1 MHGCAVA
8 QRALCELLGRFGALR
23 VITHVM
29 TAASIG
35 ASRGGGYARY
45 LESKTVE
52 PERGDY
58 YLTPDGEMAQAP
70 GRWLADAETLE
81 RLGVQAGEP
90 VDGADFI
97 ALMEGR
103 HPGSGRWLRP
113 EGAGGGRG
121 GGIDVTF
128 SAPKS
133 VSTVW
138 ALGDPWQREQIEQA
152 HASAVEQT
160 IHYLREQV
168 PVVRRRYSGQ
178 VVEEHAKDVIATEYR
193 HTTARGVSGAQ
204 APDPQLHS
212 HVVITGAVREDD
224 RIVAV
229 ASRPIFRSA
238 RELGAFYRSALA
250 DELVREGYAIEQGTG
265 KDGRYFEIAGVPRE
279 LCEAFSGRSR
289 EVARAAERFRARYG
303 RAPERG
309 ELRNLALENRR
320 SKELTTRS
328 DLQRAWAETAR
339 GHGFGPDEAVRLIG
353 ASERPKAERAIEDRV
368 EAKLTEQHAVFEERD
383 LRAVVLEQAAGEM
396 APDQAL
402 AVAREMVRD
411 RRVLTLEGGRMTTL
425 AVRAQ
430 EQAIE
435 RRATQLA
442 QPAGRDVGDVARD
455 NAAREVAER
464 IGGPLSPEQHHA
476 LEVLT
481 GPERAAVLVGPA
493 GTGKGVVIDAA
504 ARAEQAAGRET
515 IGVAVS
521 GSTAE
526 RLGADS
532 PALAGQTLTLDAL
545 VARANTGAIHVG
557 RDTTVIL
564 DEAGMVDHKRLDALT
579 ELVERSGAKLIAVG
593 DGKQLPSIGPG
604 GMFDRLTSHAPDRR
618 TRGHPPHQGPR
629 RPARMASTTRRR
641 TRARD
646 GALRLTRPAAPLRHP
661 RPSSRARRTNMGYAH
676 GGRDIREVA
685 LIADASNTEIDR
697 LNARAQHLRAERGE
711 LGHHEIPLPGVHYG
725 LREGDLIAFTA
736 QHRPRGQPRVE
747 NGTRGQVSAIH
758 ERRVTVTLDGSQRR
772 VQLAGEDLDSLRL
785 AYAQHVYRQQGA
797 TVERSVVLT
806 GGWQTSKE
814 TAYVEA
820 TRARHGTDWFIARD
834 DLGNEGQDAATHHA
848 PGAEDVQ
855 QPRADPI
862 ARASRAARPPSGN
875 RVRPRF
881 AAATASRSAARP
893 TGTEPQSHPRRR
905 RGSRTLKG
913 RALVSRRWTIS
924 SSAPRTAD
932 NET

>member
-1 MHGCAVA
+1 MSEPASLYSPLQYRRDARRCRGCASAA
-8 QRALCELLGRFGALR
+8 QLGGRFGVLR

-45 LESKTVE
+45 LEGKTVA

-70 GRWLADAETLE
+70 GRWLADEETLE
-81 RLGVQAGEP
+81 RLGIQADGL

-97 ALMEGR
+97 ALMEGH
-103 HPGSGRWLRP
+103 HPGTGGWLRP

-133 VSTVW
+133 VSAVW
-138 ALGDPWQREQIEQA
+138 AFGDPWQREQIEAA
-152 HASAVEQT
+152 HARAVEQT
-160 IHYLREQV
+160 VLYLRERV

-193 HTTARGVSGAQ
+193 HTTARGVAGAQ

-265 KDGRYFEIAGVPRE
+265 KDGRYFEIAGVPKE

-320 SKELTTRS
+320 AKTLTTRS
-328 DLQRAWAETAR
+328 DLQRVWTETGR
-339 GHGFGPDEAVRLIG
+339 DHGFGPDQAVGLIG
-353 ASERPKAERAIEDRV
+353 SSERPAAEMAIEDRV
-368 EAKLTEQHAVFEERD
+368 EAKLTEQHAVFEDRD

-402 AVAREMVRD
+402 SVARAMVRD

-435 RRATQLA
+435 RRATHLA
-442 QPAGRDVGDVARD
+442 RPAGRDVGDVARD
-455 NAAREVAER
+455 DAVREVAEC
-464 IGGPLSPEQHHA
+464 IGGPLTPEQQHA
-476 LEVLT
+476 LVVLT

-493 GTGKGVVIDAA
+493 GAGKGVVIDAA
-504 ARAEQAAGRET
+504 ARAERHAGRET

-532 PALAGQTLTLDAL
+532 PALSGRTLTLDAL
-545 VARANTGAIHVG
+545 VARANTGTMQV
-557 RDTTVIL
+557 DQNTTVIL

-604 GMFDRLTSHAPDRR
+604 GMFDRPTGHAPAVELTNIHRTKDRAD
-618 TRGHPPHQGPR
+618 Q
-629 RPARMASTTRRR
+629 
-641 TRARD
+641 RAWQ
-646 GALRLTRPAAPLRHP
+646 ALRAGEPERAMAHYASRGQLHLSDTRDQAAEQAVQTWAALTE
-661 RPSSRARRTNMGYAH
+661 
-676 GGRDIREVA
+676 GRDIREVA
-685 LIADASNTEIDR
+685 LIADAANTEIDR
-697 LNARAQHLRAERGE
+697 LNARAQHMRAQRGE
-711 LGHHEIPLPGVHYG
+711 LGHHEIALPGVHYG
-725 LREGDLIAFTA
+725 LRKGDLIAFTE

-758 ERRVTVTLDGSQRR
+758 ERGVTITLDGSQRR
-772 VQLAGEDLDSLRL
+772 VQVTGEDLDSLRL

-820 TRARHGTDWFIARD
+820 TRARHGTDWYVSRE
-834 DLGNEGQDAATHHA
+834 DLGLEGHDTDRIKRLAQ
-848 PGAEDVQ
+848 
-855 QPRADPI
+855 
-862 ARASRAARPPSGN
+862 N
-875 RVRPRF
+875 M
-881 AAATASRSAARP
+881 SRSRSRSQTPSLAYPELPDPDYGPGFTRTIAP
-893 TGTEPQSHPRRR
+893 
-905 RGSRTLKG
+905 SRTRLPG
-913 RALVSRRWTIS
+913 IVRALHRIAASQPT
-924 SSAPRTAD
+924 PERTR
-932 NET
+932 

>member
-1 MHGCAVA
+1 MHGCAIA
-8 QRALCELLGRFGALR
+8 QRALCEFRGRFGALR

-81 RLGVQAGEP
+81 RLGVQAGGP

-152 HASAVEQT
+152 HARAVEQT
-160 IHYLREQV
+160 VLYLREQV

-193 HTTARGVSGAQ
+193 HTTARGVQGAQ

-238 RELGAFYRSALA
+238 REMGAFYRTALA
-250 DELVREGYAIEQGTG
+250 DELVREGYTIEQGTG
-265 KDGRYFEIAGVPRE
+265 KDGRYFEIAGVPHE
-279 LCEAFSGRSR
+279 LCQAFSGRSR

-320 SKELTTRS
+320 SKELTTPS
-328 DLQRAWAETAR
+328 DLQRVWTQTAR
-339 GHGFGPDEAVRLIG
+339 DHGFGPDEAVRLIG
-353 ASERPKAERAIEDRV
+353 ASERPTAERAIEDRV
-368 EAKLTEQHAVFEERD
+368 EAKLTEQHAVFQERD
-383 LRAVVLEQAAGEM
+383 LRAIVLEQATGEM

-435 RRATQLA
+435 RRAAQLA
-442 QPAGRDVGDVARD
+442 QPAGRDVGHVARD
-455 NAAREVAER
+455 NAAREAAER

-476 LEVLT
+476 LAVLT

-504 ARAEQAAGRET
+504 ARAEQYAGRET

-532 PALAGQTLTLDAL
+532 PALSGQTLTLDSL

-557 RDTTVIL
+557 GDTTVIL

-579 ELVERSGAKLIAVG
+579 DLMERSGAKLIAVG

-604 GMFDRLTSHAPDRR
+604 GMFDRLTRQTPTAELADIHR
-618 TRGHPPHQGPR
+618 TKD
-629 RPARMASTTRRR
+629 PADQ
-641 TRARD
+641 RAWQ
-646 GALRLTRPAAPLRHP
+646 ALRAGEPERAMAHYASRGQLHLSDTRDQAAEHAVQTWAALTE
-661 RPSSRARRTNMGYAH
+661 RRN
-676 GGRDIREVA
+676 IREVA
-685 LIADASNTEIDR
+685 LIADASNQEIDR
-697 LNARAQHLRAERGE
+697 LNARAQHLRAQRGE
-711 LGHHEIPLPGVHYG
+711 LGDHEIALPGVHYG
-725 LREGDLIAFTA
+725 LREGDLVAFTA
-736 QHRPRGQPRVE
+736 QHRPSGQPRIE

-758 ERRVTVTLDGSQRR
+758 ERGASITIDGSQRR
-772 VQLAGEDLDSLRL
+772 VQLAAEHLDSLRL

-820 TRARHGTDWFIARD
+820 TRARHGTTWFIARE
-834 DLGNEGQDAATHHA
+834 DLGAEGQDAARITRLAQKMCNSHTKTPSLAHPELPHHLWGTGFDFA
-848 PGAEDVQ
+848 RLPPLRLARQLIPPARNLNRTRDHS
-855 QPRADPI
+855 AD
-862 ARASRAARPPSGN
+862 
-875 RVRPRF
+875 
-881 AAATASRSAARP
+881 
-893 TGTEPQSHPRRR
+893 
-905 RGSRTLKG
+905 RGR
-913 RALVSRRWTIS
+913 
-924 SSAPRTAD
+924 
-932 NET
+932 

>member
-1 MHGCAVA
+1 
-8 QRALCELLGRFGALR
+8 
-23 VITHVM
+23 M

-35 ASRGGGYARY
+35 AARGGGYAHY
-45 LESKTVE
+45 LESKTVV
-52 PERGDY
+52 PELGDY
-58 YLTPDGEMAQAP
+58 YLSPDGEPTQAP
-70 GRWLADAETLE
+70 GRWLASPDTLARFGIE
-81 RLGVQAGEP
+81 GSA
-90 VDGADFI
+90 VDGPDFI

-103 HPGSGRWLRP
+103 HPRSGGFLRRA
-113 EGAGGGRG
+113 GATGGRS

-152 HASAVEQT
+152 HGRAVEQT
-160 IHYLREQV
+160 IHHLRERV

-178 VVEEHAKDVIATEYR
+178 VVEERAKDVIATEYR

-229 ASRPIFRSA
+229 ASRPVFRSA

-250 DELVREGYAIEQGTG
+250 EELVGEGYAIKQGTG

-309 ELRNLALENRR
+309 ELRGLALENRR
-320 SKELTTRS
+320 AKELTTRS
-328 DLQRAWAETAR
+328 DLQRVWTET
-339 GHGFGPDEAVRLIG
+339 GHDHGFGSDEAVRLIG
-353 ASERPKAERAIEDRV
+353 VSERPTAGRAIEDRV

-383 LRAVVLEQAAGEM
+383 LRTVALEQAAGEM
-396 APDQAL
+396 APDEAL
-402 AVAREMVRD
+402 AVAREMIRD

-435 RRATQLA
+435 RRARQLT
-442 QPAGRDVGDVARD
+442 QPANRDVGD
-455 NAAREVAER
+455 AAREHATCEVAER
-464 IGGPLSPEQHHA
+464 IGGPLTHEQHKA

-504 ARAEQAAGRET
+504 ARAEQHARRET

-532 PALAGQTLTLDAL
+532 PALARQTLTLDSL
-545 VARANTGAIHVG
+545 VARAEAGTIHVG
-557 RDTTVIL
+557 RDTTVFL
-564 DEAGMVDHKRLDALT
+564 DEAGMVDHKRMDALT
-579 ELVERSGAKLIAVG
+579 GLVERSGAKLVAVG

-604 GMFDRLTSHAPDRR
+604 GMFDRLTDHAPTAELADIHR
-618 TRGHPPHQGPR
+618 TKD
-629 RPARMASTTRRR
+629 PAEQ
-641 TRARD
+641 RAWQ
-646 GALRLTRPAAPLRHP
+646 ALRAGEPERAMAHYHARGQLHMTDTRDEAVEQAVQTWAALTE
-661 RPSSRARRTNMGYAH
+661 
-676 GGRDIREVA
+676 GRDIREVA
-685 LIADASNTEIDR
+685 LIADAANTEIDR
-697 LNARAQHLRAERGE
+697 LNARAQHLRAQRGE

-736 QHRPRGQPRVE
+736 QHRLRGQPRVE
-747 NGTRGQVSAIH
+747 NGTCGQVTNIH
-758 ERRVTVTLDGSQRR
+758 ERGVTVTLDGSQRK
-772 VQLAGEDLDSLRL
+772 VQLASEDLDSLRL

-834 DLGNEGQDAATHHA
+834 QLGAEGQDPDRIQRLAQSMRHSRAQTPSLTHPELPDPEWGSGFRIPIA
-848 PGAEDVQ
+848 PSRRSRIPG
-855 QPRADPI
+855 I
-862 ARASRAARPPSGN
+862 ARAINHIVNPAQ
-875 RVRPRF
+875 
-881 AAATASRSAARP
+881 
-893 TGTEPQSHPRRR
+893 E
-905 RGSRTLKG
+905 RT
-913 RALVSRRWTIS
+913 R
-924 SSAPRTAD
+924 
-932 NET
+932 

>member
-1 MHGCAVA
+1 V
-8 QRALCELLGRFGALR
+8 QLVGRFGPLT

-35 ASRGGGYARY
+35 AARGGDYARY
-45 LESKTVE
+45 LESKTIA

-81 RLGVQAGEP
+81 RLGIVAGEP

-103 HPGSGRWLRP
+103 HPGTGRWLRP

-121 GGIDVTF
+121 GGVDVTF

-152 HASAVEQT
+152 HGRAVQQT
-160 IHYLREQV
+160 IHHLREQV

-178 VVEEHAKDVIATEYR
+178 VVEENAKDVIATEYR
-193 HTTARGVSGAQ
+193 HTTARGVAGAQ

-238 RELGAFYRSALA
+238 RELGAFYRAALA
-250 DELVREGYAIEQGTG
+250 DELAREGYAIEQGTG

-279 LCEAFSGRSR
+279 LCDAFSGRSR

-328 DLQRAWAETAR
+328 DLQRVWTETAR
-339 GHGFGPDEAVRLIG
+339 DHGFGPDEAVRLIG
-353 ASERPKAERAIEDRV
+353 ATQRPTAERAIEDRV
-368 EAKLTEQHAVFEERD
+368 EMKLTEHHAVFEDRD

-396 APDQAL
+396 APDEAL
-402 AVAREMVRD
+402 GVAREMIRD

-464 IGGPLSPEQHHA
+464 IGGRLSPEQHHA

-481 GPERAAVLVGPA
+481 GPERAAVLIGPA

-504 ARAEQAAGRET
+504 ARAEQYTGRET

-532 PALAGQTLTLDAL
+532 PALAGRTLTLDSL
-545 VARANTGAIHVG
+545 VARANKGTLYVG
-557 RDTTVIL
+557 KDTTVIL
-564 DEAGMVDHKRLDALT
+564 DEAGMVDHKRLNALT
-579 ELVERSGAKLIAVG
+579 ELVERSGAKLVAVG

-604 GMFDRLTSHAPDRR
+604 GMFDRLALHAPTVELSDIHR
-618 TRGHPPHQGPR
+618 TKD
-629 RPARMASTTRRR
+629 PADQ
-641 TRARD
+641 RAWQ
-646 GALRLTRPAAPLRHP
+646 ALRIGEPERAMAHYASRGQLHLSDTRDQAAEQAVQTWATLTE
-661 RPSSRARRTNMGYAH
+661 S
-676 GGRDIREVA
+676 RDIREVA
-685 LIADASNTEIDR
+685 LIADASNQEIER
-697 LNARAQHLRAERGE
+697 LNARAQHLRAQRGE

-725 LREGDLIAFTA
+725 LREGDLIAFTT
-736 QHRPRGQPRVE
+736 QHRPPGQPRVE

-758 ERRVTVTLDGSQRR
+758 EQGVTITLDGSQRKI
-772 VQLAGEDLDSLRL
+772 QLARENLDSLRL

-820 TRARHGTDWFIARD
+820 TRARNGTDWFIARD
-834 DLGNEGQDAATHHA
+834 DLGSDGQD
-848 PGAEDVQ
+848 
-855 QPRADPI
+855 
-862 ARASRAARPPSGN
+862 
-875 RVRPRF
+875 
-881 AAATASRSAARP
+881 
-893 TGTEPQSHPRRR
+893 PQRITQLAQRM
-905 RGSRTLKG
+905 RGSRTQTPSLAHPELPDPDYG
-913 RALVSRRWTIS
+913 PGFHRPIAPSRRSRLPGI
-924 SSAPRTAD
+924 ARAINHIAQPDRTP
-932 NET
+932 ERTR

>member
-1 MHGCAVA
+1 V
-8 QRALCELLGRFGALR
+8 RISWPFGALR

-35 ASRGGGYARY
+35 ASQGGGYARY

-81 RLGVQAGEP
+81 RLGVHAGEP
-90 VDGADFI
+90 VDDKDFI

-103 HPGSGRWLRP
+103 HPGTGRWLRP

-160 IHYLREQV
+160 VHHLREQV

-250 DELVREGYAIEQGTG
+250 EELVREGYAIEQGTG

-309 ELRNLALENRR
+309 ELRSLALENRR
-320 SKELTTRS
+320 AKELTTRS
-328 DLQRAWAETAR
+328 DLQRAWRETGR
-339 GHGFGPDEAVRLIG
+339 GHGFGPDKAVRLIG
-353 ASERPKAERAIEDRV
+353 ASERPKAARAIEDRV
-368 EAKLTEQHAVFEERD
+368 EAKLTEQHAVFQERD
-383 LRAVVLEQAAGEM
+383 LRAIVLEQAAGEM

-402 AVAREMVRD
+402 AVAREMVSD

-430 EQAIE
+430 EHAIE
-435 RRATQLA
+435 RRAMQLA
-442 QPAGRDVGDVARD
+442 QPAGRDVGHIARD
-455 NAAREVAER
+455 NAAREAAER

-504 ARAEQAAGRET
+504 ARAEHYAGHDT
-515 IGVAVS
+515 IGVSVS

-532 PALAGQTLTLDAL
+532 PALAEQTLTLDAL

-564 DEAGMVDHKRLDALT
+564 DEAGMVDHKRLAALT

-604 GMFDRLTSHAPDRR
+604 GMFDRLTEHTRSTELADIHR
-618 TRGHPPHQGPR
+618 TKD
-629 RPARMASTTRRR
+629 PADQ
-641 TRARD
+641 RAWQ
-646 GALRLTRPAAPLRHP
+646 ALRAGEPERAMAQYASRGQLHLYDTRDQAAEQAVQTWATLTE
-661 RPSSRARRTNMGYAH
+661 
-676 GGRDIREVA
+676 GRDIREVA
-685 LIADASNTEIDR
+685 LIADAANTEIDR

-711 LGHHEIPLPGVHYG
+711 LGHHETPLPGVHYG
-725 LREGDLIAFTA
+725 LREGDIIAFTA
-736 QHRPRGQPRVE
+736 QHRPPGQPRVE
-747 NGTRGQVSAIH
+747 NGTRGRVSAIY
-758 ERRVTVTLDGSQRR
+758 ERGVTVTLDGSQRKI
-772 VQLAGEDLDSLRL
+772 QLAGENLDSLRL

-834 DLGNEGQDAATHHA
+834 DLGAEGQDAARITRLA
-848 PGAEDVQ
+848 Q
-855 QPRADPI
+855 RMCN
-862 ARASRAARPPSGN
+862 SRAQTPSLAHSERG
-875 RVRPRF
+875 PGPGW
-881 AAATASRSAARP
+881 TPSRDPLRLRSILSP
-893 TGTEPQSHPRRR
+893 TRLLT
-905 RGSRTLKG
+905 RTLRRNAPDRGIG
-913 RALVSRRWTIS
+913 RGH
-924 SSAPRTAD
+924 
-932 NET
+932 

>member
-1 MHGCAVA
+1 MHGCALVP
-8 QRALCELLGRFGALR
+8 RALCKVGGRFEVLA
-23 VITHVM
+23 VINRVM

-45 LESKTVE
+45 LEGKTVE

-70 GRWLADAETLE
+70 GRWLSDAESLD
-81 RLGVQAGEP
+81 RLGIQADGP

-103 HPGSGRWLRP
+103 HPGTGRWLRP

-133 VSTVW
+133 VSAVW

-152 HASAVEQT
+152 HGRAVEQT
-160 IHYLREQV
+160 VLYLREQV

-212 HVVITGAVREDD
+212 HVVIAGVVREDD

-328 DLQRAWAETAR
+328 DLQRVWIETGR
-339 GHGFGPDEAVRLIG
+339 DHGFGPDEAVRLIG
-353 ASERPKAERAIEDRV
+353 ASERPVAERTIEDRA
-368 EAKLTEQHAVFEERD
+368 EAKLTEQHAVFDDRD
-383 LRAVVLEQAAGEM
+383 LRAAVLEQAAGEM
-396 APDQAL
+396 APDEAL
-402 AVAREMVRD
+402 GVAREMIRD

-435 RRATQLA
+435 RRATTLTQA
-442 QPAGRDVGDVARD
+442 SGRDVGEVARQS
-455 NAAREVAER
+455 ATREVAER
-464 IGGPLSPEQHHA
+464 IGAPLSPEQRQA
-476 LEVLT
+476 LQTIT
-481 GPERAAVLVGPA
+481 GPERLAILVGPA
-493 GTGKGVVIDAA
+493 GTGKGVVIDTA
-504 ARAEQAAGRET
+504 ARAEQMAGRNI
-515 IGVAVS
+515 IGIAVS

-526 RLGADS
+526 RLGSDS
-532 PALAGQTLTLDAL
+532 PALARRTLTLDAL
-545 VARANTGAIHVG
+545 VARANTGTMRVG
-557 RDTTVIL
+557 KSTAVFL
-564 DEAGMVDHKRLDALT
+564 DEAGMVDHRRLDALT
-579 ELVERSGAKLIAVG
+579 ELMEHSGAKLIAVG

-604 GMFDRLTSHAPDRR
+604 GMFDRLARHAPAAELADVHR
-618 TRGHPPHQGPR
+618 TLNLAEQKAWR
-629 RPARMASTTRRR
+629 
-641 TRARD
+641 
-646 GALRLTRPAAPLRHP
+646 ALRSGEPEKAMAHYLHRGQLYFHDTRDDAGEAAVQRWHTLTQQ
-661 RPSSRARRTNMGYAH
+661 H
-676 GGRDIREVA
+676 GIREVA
-685 LIADASNTEIDR
+685 LIADASNQEIDR
-697 LNARAQHLRAERGE
+697 LNARAQHLRAQHGE
-711 LGHHEIPLPGVHYG
+711 LGRSETQLPNVHYG
-725 LREGDLIAFTA
+725 IRDGDLVAFA
-736 QHRPRGQPRVE
+736 QQHRPPGQPRVE
-747 NGTRGQVSAIH
+747 NGTRGEVIAVH
-758 ERRVTVTLDGSQRR
+758 ERGVTVALDGSDRR
-772 VQLAGEDLDSLRL
+772 VHLAQTDLDSIRL

-797 TVERSVVLT
+797 TVERSVIVT

-820 TRARHGTDWFIARD
+820 SRARHGSEWFLARD
-834 DLGNEGQDAATHHA
+834 ELGAEGQDDRRVVRLA
-848 PGAEDVQ
+848 GMMRQ
-855 QPRADPI
+855 
-862 ARASRAARPPSGN
+862 SRAQTPSLAHREIPDRGWFPSRDPLRLRSVLSPAR
-875 RVRPRF
+875 RLL
-881 AAATASRSAARP
+881 
-893 TGTEPQSHPRRR
+893 HPRHREAPVGGVD
-905 RGSRTLKG
+905 RGR
-913 RALVSRRWTIS
+913 
-924 SSAPRTAD
+924 
-932 NET
+932 

>member
-1 MHGCAVA
+1 
-8 QRALCELLGRFGALR
+8 
-23 VITHVM
+23 M

-58 YLTPDGEMAQAP
+58 YLTPDGEIAQAP

-81 RLGVQAGEP
+81 RLGVQPGGP

-97 ALMEGR
+97 ALMEGH
-103 HPGSGRWLRP
+103 HPGTGRWLRP

-128 SAPKS
+128 STPKS

-152 HASAVEQT
+152 HARAVEQT
-160 IHYLREQV
+160 VHHLGEQV

-193 HTTARGVSGAQ
+193 HTTARGVQGAQ

-212 HVVITGAVREDD
+212 HVVITGAVRQDD

-250 DELVREGYAIEQGTG
+250 DELVREGYTIEHGTG

-328 DLQRAWAETAR
+328 DLQRVWTQTGR
-339 GHGFGPDEAVRLIG
+339 DHRFGPDEAVRLIG

-368 EAKLTEQHAVFEERD
+368 EAKLTEQHAVFQERD
-383 LRAVVLEQAAGEM
+383 LRTVVLEQAAGEL
-396 APDQAL
+396 APDEAL

-442 QPAGRDVGDVARD
+442 QPADRDVGDVARE

-464 IGGPLSPEQHHA
+464 IGGRLSPEQHHA
-476 LEVLT
+476 LELLT

-532 PALAGQTLTLDAL
+532 PALAGQTLTLDSL

-564 DEAGMVDHKRLDALT
+564 DEAGMVDHKRLDVLT

-604 GMFDRLTSHAPDRR
+604 GMFDRLVEHAPTAELADIHR
-618 TRGHPPHQGPR
+618 TKD
-629 RPARMASTTRRR
+629 PADQ
-641 TRARD
+641 RAWQ
-646 GALRLTRPAAPLRHP
+646 ALRAGEPERAMAHYASRGQLHLSDTRDQAAEQAVQTWATLTE
-661 RPSSRARRTNMGYAH
+661 
-676 GGRDIREVA
+676 GRDIREVA
-685 LIADASNTEIDR
+685 LIADASNQEIDR

-711 LGHHEIPLPGVHYG
+711 LGHQEIPLPGVHYG
-725 LREGDLIAFTA
+725 LREGDLIAFTT

-747 NGTRGQVSAIH
+747 NGTRGQVSAVH
-758 ERRVTVTLDGSQRR
+758 DRGVTITLDGSERR
-772 VQLAGEDLDSLRL
+772 VKLAGEHLDSLRL

-820 TRARHGTDWFIARD
+820 TRARHGTTWFIARE
-834 DLGNEGQDAATHHA
+834 DLGEVGQDAGRITRLAQKMANSRTQTPSLAYPERPNPGWA
-848 PGAEDVQ
+848 PS
-855 QPRADPI
+855 RDPLRLCS
-862 ARASRAARPPSGN
+862 ALSPTRWLTRTLN
-875 RVRPRF
+875 RD
-881 AAATASRSAARP
+881 TSDRSA
-893 TGTEPQSHPRRR
+893 G
-905 RGSRTLKG
+905 RGR
-913 RALVSRRWTIS
+913 
-924 SSAPRTAD
+924 
-932 NET
+932 

>member
-1 MHGCAVA
+1 
-8 QRALCELLGRFGALR
+8 
-23 VITHVM
+23 M

-103 HPGSGRWLRP
+103 HPGTGRWLRP

-152 HASAVEQT
+152 HARAVEQT
-160 IHYLREQV
+160 IHHLREQV

-229 ASRPIFRSA
+229 ASRPIFRTA

-328 DLQRAWAETAR
+328 DLQRVWTQTAR
-339 GHGFGPDEAVRLIG
+339 DHGFGPDEAVRLIG
-353 ASERPKAERAIEDRV
+353 ASERPASRA
-368 EAKLTEQHAVFEERD
+368 
-383 LRAVVLEQAAGEM
+383 
-396 APDQAL
+396 
-402 AVAREMVRD
+402 RD
-411 RRVLTLEGGRMTTL
+411 RGSGRGE
-425 AVRAQ
+425 ADR
-430 EQAIE
+430 
-435 RRATQLA
+435 
-442 QPAGRDVGDVARD
+442 
-455 NAAREVAER
+455 AAR
-464 IGGPLSPEQHHA
+464 
-476 LEVLT
+476 
-481 GPERAAVLVGPA
+481 
-493 GTGKGVVIDAA
+493 
-504 ARAEQAAGRET
+504 
-515 IGVAVS
+515 
-521 GSTAE
+521 
-526 RLGADS
+526 RLPGA
-532 PALAGQTLTLDAL
+532 
-545 VARANTGAIHVG
+545 
-557 RDTTVIL
+557 
-564 DEAGMVDHKRLDALT
+564 
-579 ELVERSGAKLIAVG
+579 
-593 DGKQLPSIGPG
+593 
-604 GMFDRLTSHAPDRR
+604 
-618 TRGHPPHQGPR
+618 
-629 RPARMASTTRRR
+629 RPARG
-641 TRARD
+641 RAGAGSRRD
-646 GALRLTRPAAPLRHP
+646 GTGRGARRSAGDGPRPA
-661 RPSSRARRTNMGYAH
+661 
-676 GGRDIREVA
+676 
-685 LIADASNTEIDR
+685 
-697 LNARAQHLRAERGE
+697 
-711 LGHHEIPLPGVHYG
+711 
-725 LREGDLIAFTA
+725 
-736 QHRPRGQPRVE
+736 
-747 NGTRGQVSAIH
+747 
-758 ERRVTVTLDGSQRR
+758 
-772 VQLAGEDLDSLRL
+772 
-785 AYAQHVYRQQGA
+785 
-797 TVERSVVLT
+797 
-806 GGWQTSKE
+806 
-814 TAYVEA
+814 
-820 TRARHGTDWFIARD
+820 
-834 DLGNEGQDAATHHA
+834 
-848 PGAEDVQ
+848 
-855 QPRADPI
+855 RADSW
-862 ARASRAARPPSGN
+862 RAG
-875 RVRPRF
+875 
-881 AAATASRSAARP
+881 
-893 TGTEPQSHPRRR
+893 G
-905 RGSRTLKG
+905 
-913 RALVSRRWTIS
+913 
-924 SSAPRTAD
+924 
-932 NET
+932 

>member
-1 MHGCAVA
+1 M
-8 QRALCELLGRFGALR
+8 
-23 VITHVM
+23 
-29 TAASIG
+29 
-35 ASRGGGYARY
+35 
-45 LESKTVE
+45 
-52 PERGDY
+52 
-58 YLTPDGEMAQAP
+58 
-70 GRWLADAETLE
+70 
-81 RLGVQAGEP
+81 
-90 VDGADFI
+90 DGADFI

-160 IHYLREQV
+160 IRHLREQV

-193 HTTARGVSGAQ
+193 HTTARGVQGAQ

-265 KDGRYFEIAGVPRE
+265 KDGRYFEIAGVPPE

-328 DLQRAWAETAR
+328 DLQRAWVETGR
-339 GHGFGPDEAVRLIG
+339 SHGFGPDEAVRLIG
-353 ASERPKAERAIEDRV
+353 ASERPKAERKIEDRV
-368 EAKLTEQHAVFEERD
+368 EAKLTEQHAIFEQRD

-396 APDQAL
+396 APEQAL

-442 QPAGRDVGDVARD
+442 QPAGRDVGEVARD
-455 NAAREVAER
+455 DAVREVAER
-464 IGGPLSPEQHHA
+464 IGGSLSPEQHHA

-504 ARAEQAAGRET
+504 ARAEQTADRET

-532 PALAGQTLTLDAL
+532 PALAGRTLTLDAL
-545 VARANTGAIHVG
+545 VARANTGTIKVG
-557 RDTTVIL
+557 SDTTVVL

-579 ELVERSGAKLIAVG
+579 ELVERSGAKLIAAG

-604 GMFDRLTSHAPDRR
+604 GMFDRLATHAPTAELSDIHRTKDPAERR
-618 TRGHPPHQGPR
+618 AWQ
-629 RPARMASTTRRR
+629 
-641 TRARD
+641 
-646 GALRLTRPAAPLRHP
+646 ALRSGEPEHAMAHYASRGQLHLSDTRDQAAEHAVQTWASLTD
-661 RPSSRARRTNMGYAH
+661 
-676 GGRDIREVA
+676 GREIREVA
-685 LIADASNTEIDR
+685 LIADAANTEIDR

-711 LGHHEIPLPGVHYG
+711 LGHHEIPLTGVHYG

-736 QHRPRGQPRVE
+736 QHHPRGQPRVE
-747 NGTRGQVSAIH
+747 NGTRGEVSAVH
-758 ERRVTVTLDGSQRR
+758 KRGVTITLDGSQRR

-785 AYAQHVYRQQGA
+785 AYAQHVHRQQGA
-797 TVERSVVLT
+797 TVERSIVLT

-834 DLGNEGQDAATHHA
+834 DLGTEGQDAA
-848 PGAEDVQ
+848 
-855 QPRADPI
+855 
-862 ARASRAARPPSGN
+862 
-875 RVRPRF
+875 RVTRL
-881 AAATASRSAARP
+881 A
-893 TGTEPQSHPRRR
+893 QKMCN
-905 RGSRTLKG
+905 SRTKSPSLAHPELPDHLWGTGFDVGSLRPLRLARQLVPPARNLNRTRDDSADRG
-913 RALVSRRWTIS
+913 R
-924 SSAPRTAD
+924 
-932 NET
+932 